1 MKTVF
6 HGKRI
11 TGVLGVLP
19 QSEILFEDEVRN
31 YTFPEKQTL
40 RLKKVMGYEKH
51 RVVKSSTASSDLCIY
66 GLNHILQKGLLEH
79 HEIGAVVVVTSTP
92 DYLIPTVSNIIQGEC
107 GLGQEVLC
115 LDINQGCGGFLVGLM
130 QSFMLLNHLS
140 EKKVVLFT
148 VDTLSK
154 KVSPQD
160 RNSYPLIGDAAGITI
175 IANDPKAKDIYFNF
189 YNDGTRRD
197 ALIIPAGG
205 SRLACSAETAVMR
218 DVDNDGNLR
227 SLDNL
232 KMNGAEVF
240 TFVQTEV
247 PPLIEETLAYAGE
260 RKEDID
266 WFLFHQPNKFM
277 LKKLAEKLEV
287 PYEKV
292 PMNIVEN
299 FGNPSGASIPIN
311 IAHNLGRE
319 LVSNTFNCCLSAFG
333 SGLVWGALTME
344 LGGMDFCEMLISDC

>member
-1 MKTVF
+1 LKTIF

-11 TGVLGVLP
+11 TGMLGVLP
-19 QSEILFEDEVRN
+19 QNEIYFEDEVNN
-31 YTFPEKQTL
+31 YTFPPKQTM

-51 RVVKSSTASSDLCIY
+51 RVVKSSTASSDLCVF
-66 GLNHILQKGLLEH
+66 GLKHLLQNSLVKRD
-79 HEIGAVVVVTSTP
+79 EIGAVVIVTTTP
-92 DYLIPTVSNIIQGEC
+92 DHLIPPVSNIIQGEC
-107 GLGQEVLC
+107 GLGNDVIC
-115 LDINQGCGGFLVGLM
+115 IDISQGCVAFLLGLM
-130 QSFMLLNHLS
+130 QSFMLLEHIGN
-140 EKKVVLFT
+140 KKVALFT

-154 KVSPQD
+154 KVSPND
-160 RNSYPLIGDAAGITI
+160 RNSYPLIGDAAAITI
-175 IANDPKAKDIYFNF
+175 IENDSNAKDIYFNL
-189 YNDGTRRD
+189 YNDGTQRD

-205 SRLACSAETAVMR
+205 SRMACSAETAIMR

-232 KMNGAEVF
+232 KMNGSEIF

-247 PPLIEETLAYAGE
+247 PPLIEETLAYSGQS
-260 RKEDID
+260 KEDID
-266 WFLFHQPNKFM
+266 WYLFHQPNKFM
-277 LKKLAEKLEV
+277 LRKLAEKLGV

-311 IAHNLGRE
+311 IVHNLGQAVIGNRY
-319 LVSNTFNCCLSAFG
+319 NCCLSAFG
-333 SGLVWGALTME
+333 SGLTWGAITTE